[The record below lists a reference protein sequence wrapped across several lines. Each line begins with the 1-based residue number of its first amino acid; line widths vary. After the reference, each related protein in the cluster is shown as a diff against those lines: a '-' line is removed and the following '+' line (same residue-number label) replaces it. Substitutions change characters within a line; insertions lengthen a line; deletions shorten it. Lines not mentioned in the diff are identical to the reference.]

1 MTARLLIA
9 GLAAATL
16 LAGCVVETTT
26 QPAPARP
33 AAPAAPMA
41 PSPSG
46 PPLVTTFDGSVSQ
59 AAIRACTAAVD
70 AQTDGA
76 VRLVGSEFSQAN
88 SAAYFRVGANGAPW
102 RCLVSN
108 RGVVQ
113 EVMFI
118 GSEGA
123 L

>member
-1 MTARLLIA
+1 MKARLLIA
-9 GLAAATL
+9 GIAGATL
-16 LAGCVVETTT
+16 LAGCVVENNP
-26 QPAPARP
+26 QPAPAQP
-33 AAPAAPMA
+33 SAPALAPQ
-41 PSPSG
+41 PSPPDVGFS
-46 PPLVTTFDGSVSQ
+46 PDVSN
-59 AAIRACTAAVD
+59 AAVDACRRAVD

-76 VRLVGSEFSQAN
+76 VEVTGTEFSQAN
-88 SAAYFRVGANGAPW
+88 NAVYLVVGANRAPW

-108 RGVVQ
+108 DGRVA